1 MADTTTTNYGF
12 TKPEEGASADTWGSK
27 LNTNWDAADAQLKAN
42 ADAIDALDTSTSSAL
57 AGKQPLDANLT
68 SIAALGSTSDRF
80 ASEHHHYCRAW
91 FWERPERNVG
101 GSQVQVGGIRLL
113 CRR

>member
-57 AGKQPLDANLT
+57 AGKQPLDANL
-68 SIAALGSTSDRF
+68 
-80 ASEHHHYCRAW
+80 
-91 FWERPERNVG
+91 
-101 GSQVQVGGIRLL
+101 
-113 CRR
+113 